1 MKNNKKYKLY
11 LIILL
16 CLTIILILIYFKDKK
31 IDLFSLFN
39 SENDKYYDCKMN
51 NTNNKI
57 KSLTQ
62 SIKSVL
68 NGNNII
74 DTPIFTENCTL
85 ETLNK
90 LQSNTKKI
98 NTPNTT
104 QFNKV
109 DDTDLINGL
118 PQTTQNAGQDVIPFN
133 QISDTDALQ
142 FCSND
147 FTNNID
153 KNCKNY
159 SLSLTTNNFNTIF
172 DECIT
177 NIKTISKE
185 KEQERNK
192 AISDLIDNINT
203 KCDERKSFEESINT
217 QESTDNSTDNSTDI
231 STDNLTNFFFSQNNS
246 LNSDKDD
253 DIIPEYCKNFEFD
266 RESPAIPLQARVLD
280 LKPKITRSQP
290 AITKPTPRPTN
301 TRIVSVPTYNKI
313 PGCPDVLNYYD
324 DTIPEHCRN
333 FILDENSPILQPL
346 QARVIDLKPKI
357 TRSQPAT
364 TKPTPR
370 PTNTKIVSVPTYN
383 KLPGCPAVLN
393 YYNSS

>member
-74 DTPIFTENCTL
+74 ETPIFTENCTL

-90 LQSNTKKI
+90 LQSNTKKV

-133 QISDTDALQ
+133 QISDADALQ

-203 KCDERKSFEESINT
+203 TCDERKSLEERISA
-217 QESTDNSTDNSTDI
+217 QESTDNSTN
-231 STDNLTNFFFSQNNS
+231 NLTNFFFSQNNS
-246 LNSDKDD
+246 LNIDKDD

-266 RESPAIPLQARVLD
+266 SPVPPQP
-280 LKPKITRSQP
+280 KPRTTNIQTQVTRSQP
-290 AITKPTPRPTN
+290 TTTKPTPRPTN

-313 PGCPDVLNYYD
+313 PGCPEVLNYYD
-324 DTIPEHCRN
+324 DTIPEQCRN
-333 FILDENSPILQPL
+333 FIFDEEPPILEP
-346 QARVIDLKPKI
+346 KPRTTNI
-357 TRSQPAT
+357 QTQVTRSQPTT

-383 KLPGCPAVLN
+383 KLPGCPDVLN

>member
-74 DTPIFTENCTL
+74 ETPIFTENCTL

-90 LQSNTKKI
+90 LQSNTKKV

-133 QISDTDALQ
+133 QISDADALQ

-177 NIKTISKE
+177 NTKTISKE

-203 KCDERKSFEESINT
+203 TCDERKSLEERISA
-217 QESTDNSTDNSTDI
+217 QESTDN

-253 DIIPEYCKNFEFD
+253 DIIPEYCKNFEFGED
-266 RESPAIPLQARVLD
+266 STLLQPLQPRVID

-290 AITKPTPRPTN
+290 ATTKPTPRPTN

-333 FILDENSPILQPL
+333 FILGEEPPILEP
-346 QARVIDLKPKI
+346 KPRTTNI
-357 TRSQPAT
+357 QTQVTRSQPAT

-393 YYNSS
+393 YYNSF